1 MPASSIEITSPDVA
15 ARPAAASRGYDLS
28 ADCYAEMRRAAR
40 RMLSGDRQ
48 RLQFDP
54 TELAHDAILRLIQ
67 SDAAQANDQAHA
79 LALGART
86 MRRILIDEVR
96 RASAAKRHMPT
107 LLPTIL
113 GGSRATIDVQALDA
127 ALNALEAVSP
137 DHATI
142 VELRFS
148 LGLTVEETAET
159 LGIAPRTVKRRWQ
172 SARAWLQDHLADDGP
187 DDGAAQAPA

>member
-1 MPASSIEITSPDVA
+1 MPPSSADMRDPDA
-15 ARPAAASRGYDLS
+15 TAGYRLS
-28 ADCYAEMRRAAR
+28 AECYAEMRRAAR
-40 RMLSGDRQ
+40 RLLAGDRQ
-48 RLQFDP
+48 RLRFDP

-67 SDAAQANDQAHA
+67 SDAAAANDEGHA

-96 RASAAKRHMPT
+96 RSSAAKRHMPT

-113 GGSRATIDVQALDA
+113 APAPQQIDVQSLDA
-127 ALNALEAVSP
+127 ALAALETVSP
-137 DHATI
+137 DHATV

-148 LGLTVEETAET
+148 LGMTVEETADA

-172 SARAWLQDHLADDGP
+172 SARAWLHDYLADEP
-187 DDGAAQAPA
+187 VAAPAGA

>member
-1 MPASSIEITSPDVA
+1 MPASSVETPEL
-15 ARPAAASRGYDLS
+15 RYDLS
-28 ADCYAEMRRAAR
+28 AEAYAEMRRAAR

-48 RLQFDP
+48 RLAFDP
-54 TELAHDAILRLIQ
+54 TELAHDAFLRLIQ

-107 LLPTIL
+107 VLPTIL
-113 GGSRATIDVQALDA
+113 GGSRSTIDVAALDA
-127 ALNALEAVSP
+127 ALKALEAVSP
-137 DHATI
+137 EHATI

-148 LGLTVEETAET
+148 LGMTVEETAEA
-159 LGIAPRTVKRRWQ
+159 LGVAPRTVKRRWQ
-172 SARAWLQDHLADDGP
+172 SARAWLHDHLSADEEPAD
-187 DDGAAQAPA
+187 APA